1 MTNALSWGLGDRRPD
16 DIRVPAA
23 AMGGPVTPDW
33 AWGGSTGRGVRV
45 CIVDSGVERDHLM
58 VGRVASAHVVVEGDD
73 GRPRTV
79 PSDSGDACGHGT
91 ACAGIVREVAPD
103 CELHSVRVL
112 GERFTGTGDF
122 LLAGLRWAVEQ
133 GFDVINMSL
142 STTHERF
149 LRELHELA
157 DEAYFRRC
165 VVVASAHNSPV
176 VSFPWRFSSVV
187 SVGSHQEDDTG
198 LHLYNPDP
206 PVEFYAKGQDVRVAW
221 LDNCVT
227 RTTGN
232 SFATPRVAGLC
243 ALILAKHPALTVFQL
258 KTVLYLT
265 AANVRVPDRADG
277 TTPTPADPVTAA
289 AAAPPRPGSGADPV
303 GDGLAHTHGAG
314 PPAAPGDDGQR
325 HDGRPGSPP
334 PPETEPE
341 K

>member
-1 MTNALSWGLGDRRPD
+1 MTRALSWGLGDRRPD
-16 DIRVPAA
+16 DIQVPAA
-23 AMGGPVTPDW
+23 AMGGAVTPAW
-33 AWGGSTGRGVRV
+33 AWGGSTGRSVRV
-45 CIVDSGVERDHLM
+45 CIVDSGVERDHPM

-79 PSDSGDACGHGT
+79 PSGSGDVCGHGT

-103 CELHSVRVL
+103 CELHSVQVL

-149 LRELHELA
+149 VRELHELA
-157 DEAYFRRC
+157 DEAYFRRS
-165 VVVASAHNSPV
+165 VIVASAHNSPV

-187 SVGSHQEDDTG
+187 SVGSHQEDDTA
-198 LHLYNPDP
+198 LHLYNPAP

-221 LDNCVT
+221 RDNCVT

-232 SFATPRVAGLC
+232 SFATPRIAGLC

-265 AANVRVPDRADG
+265 SANVRATDPAHG
-277 TTPTPADPVTAA
+277 ATPTPAAPVITP
-289 AAAPPRPGSGADPV
+289 APPSRPESGADPV
-303 GDGLAHTHGAG
+303 GDGLVSAHGAG
-314 PPAAPGDDGQR
+314 RQAAPGDDGQR
-325 HDGRPGSPP
+325 PDGRPGSPP
-334 PPETEPE
+334 PPETQPE